1 METHNSFRAMIM
13 DSMAAAP
20 PPPELPEEPARSHT
34 YKENMFRLMRH
45 EKPYWIP
52 VASENN
58 LVIPDVVLERPALN
72 RGGKDWFGVEWQYVE
87 NIHAPSI
94 APGFVLFEEAEEWRT
109 ALKFPDLDAI
119 DWEKN
124 AELICRELDPDKAN
138 AFVLFNGCFERL
150 HSLMGFENALC
161 AMLTDPEEISD
172 LFHAIADF
180 KIKLIDRLITYYPVD
195 TIVYH
200 DDWGTNDNTF
210 FSDEMYEELLFEPT
224 KKIVDFVHSKGKFFT
239 LHCCGRVEKLIPHM
253 LKLNIDSWESAQM
266 KINDLPAIRQMVGNR
281 LCMETIIMN
290 DTLMDPS
297 AGEER
302 VRAAVKETL
311 EILASTGSLILTR
324 LNQCAPENMYW
335 VYDEFYKISNSIYAD

>member
-20 PPPELPEEPARSHT
+20 PTPELPEEPARSHT

-210 FSDEMYEELLFEPT
+210 FS
-224 KKIVDFVHSKGKFFT
+224 FV
-239 LHCCGRVEKLIPHM
+239 L
-253 LKLNIDSWESAQM
+253 
-266 KINDLPAIRQMVGNR
+266 
-281 LCMETIIMN
+281 
-290 DTLMDPS
+290 
-297 AGEER
+297 
-302 VRAAVKETL
+302 
-311 EILASTGSLILTR
+311 
-324 LNQCAPENMYW
+324 
-335 VYDEFYKISNSIYAD
+335 